1 MHCHRVKK
9 KKENGGTIAKDA
21 NHNCKCCTYRKT
33 VRSKN
38 YVSSG
43 ESCAFFVNISLL
55 SKQKIKQ
62 FFLKIVII
70 SKGIG
75 YSKPHHFLSKHVL
88 LLGIATHFEG
98 SFKVR

>member
-1 MHCHRVKK
+1 MQIIIVNVALIGKLF
-9 KKENGGTIAKDA
+9 D
-21 NHNCKCCTYRKT
+21 RKT
-33 VRSKN
+33 MYQAENPVP
-38 YVSSG
+38 
-43 ESCAFFVNISLL
+43 FFVNISLL

-62 FFLKIVII
+62 FFFKIVII